1 LLDVEWQLGRSGK
14 VTPVAIFEPIEIE
27 GARITKATLHNAGFI
42 EEMDLNIG
50 DTLLVTRRGGI
61 IPQVTGKL

>member
-27 GARITKATLHNAGFI
+27 GARITKATLHNAGF
-42 EEMDLNIG
+42 
-50 DTLLVTRRGGI
+50 RGGI